1 MHFCVRS
8 GQIMANMIV
17 RLATVASVLATLIHG
32 EVVVSFVDNAS
43 RSYLKDGSAAA
54 QNEEMSGEDLTATMS
69 SLLNVGALSKI
80 NAATSDKAS
89 SCLDGCLEVFFLQLQ
104 IIC

>member
-1 MHFCVRS
+1 
-8 GQIMANMIV
+8 MANMIV